1 MVVKNIRVVAV
12 TVLAMVL
19 VAILAVF
26 FWDATHGPTEFDRSV
41 WLHTEITSDYPRL
54 RMADGLLKSRVLLGK
69 ARSEIEAMLG
79 PPTYIGY
86 LGSGLVKKPGFV
98 YRLGPEREY
107 PGIDIEYLALD
118 FDSTGK
124 VYDAHVFNR

>member
-1 MVVKNIRVVAV
+1 
-12 TVLAMVL
+12 
-19 VAILAVF
+19 
-26 FWDATHGPTEFDRSV
+26 
-41 WLHTEITSDYPRL
+41 
-54 RMADGLLKSRVLLGK
+54 
-69 ARSEIEAMLG
+69 MLG

-86 LGSGLVKKPGFV
+86 RGSSEVKKPGFV

-124 VYDAHVFNR
+124 VYNAHVFNR